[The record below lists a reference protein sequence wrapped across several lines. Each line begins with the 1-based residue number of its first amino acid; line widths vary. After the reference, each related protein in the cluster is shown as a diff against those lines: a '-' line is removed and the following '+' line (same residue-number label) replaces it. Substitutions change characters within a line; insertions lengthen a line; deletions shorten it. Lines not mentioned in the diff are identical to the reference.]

1 VLLVLLVRQREPA
14 GFDFIGNQSIS
25 EHRALSLEITTIL
38 GSRLTGSKQPDPT
51 TGYER
56 GGLNLC

>member
-1 VLLVLLVRQREPA
+1 LVRQREPA

-51 TGYER
+51 TGYEEAA
-56 GGLNLC
+56 N